1 MTSMNIGRLR
11 LFQLR
16 ERTEAVE
23 EAMIDE
29 RARFAALDRKGPTAA
44 VNSFN
49 LFQSPTAIADRMAA
63 MLGPL
68 EGLRCLEPSAG
79 LGRLYRAC
87 RGGDWVLVEQ
97 APQCCEHLFGLG
109 VRLIQ
114 GDFLACDAD
123 RLGGLFDRVI
133 MNPPFRLGLDCRHIE
148 HAFSLLRPSGLLVGL
163 CYDGARQNKRLRPL
177 VDTWEVLPPGSFRSE
192 GTGAGV
198 VLLTWRKPE

>member
-1 MTSMNIGRLR
+1 MSTRSVGMLR
-11 LFQLR
+11 LKHLR
-16 ERTEAVE
+16 EQCEAVE
-23 EAMIDE
+23 EVMADE
-29 RARFAALDRKGPTAA
+29 RVRFAALAKNGPTAA
-44 VNSFN
+44 VSSHN
-49 LFQSPTAIADRMAA
+49 LFETPTAIADRMAA

-68 EGLRCLEPSAG
+68 DGLRCLEPSAG

-114 GDFLACDAD
+114 DDFLGCDAD
-123 RLGGLFDRVI
+123 RLGGQFDRVI
-133 MNPPFRLGLDCRHIE
+133 MNPPFRLGLDFRHIE

-163 CYDGARQNKRLRPL
+163 CYDGTRQNKRLRPL

-192 GTGAGV
+192 GTQAGV